1 MKRKMLLIEAS
12 CHKCLGQVSQGVKKA
27 EVQVICAVTHF

>member
-1 MKRKMLLIEAS
+1 MSLVEAA

-27 EVQVICAVTHF
+27 EVKCLYTDSFLR